1 MLEFLLGYHFTPMND
16 LQHCYFFTEFR
27 PNIERFL
34 IIPVILWKM
43 ELQLSIQWLEINDS
57 IYDKK
62 NKNYRAF
69 LLSYWMV
76 RAVESADQ
84 CSVAEYNTAR
94 KIKGKK

>member
-1 MLEFLLGYHFTPMND
+1 MIYNIVISLPNFDPKLSDFFYHS
-16 LQHCYFFTEFR
+16 CYYLKNGLT
-27 PNIERFL
+27 
-34 IIPVILWKM
+34 IINK
-43 ELQLSIQWLEINDS
+43 WLEINDS

>member
-1 MLEFLLGYHFTPMND
+1 MIYNIVISLPNFDPKLND
-16 LQHCYFFTEFR
+16 FFDHSCYYFKNGFS
-27 PNIERFL
+27 
-34 IIPVILWKM
+34 IINK
-43 ELQLSIQWLEINDS
+43 WLEINDS

>member
-1 MLEFLLGYHFTPMND
+1 MIYNNVIWLPNFDTNLND
-16 LQHCYFFTEFR
+16 WPFS
-27 PNIERFL
+27 
-34 IIPVILWKM
+34 IIPVILSKM
-43 ELQLSIQWLEINDS
+43 DLQLSIQWLEINDS

>member
-1 MLEFLLGYHFTPMND
+1 MIYNIVISLLNFDPKSNN
-16 LQHCYFFTEFR
+16 FEA
-27 PNIERFL
+27 
-34 IIPVILWKM
+34 IIPVILSKM
-43 ELQLSIQWLEINDS
+43 DLQLSIQWLEINDS

>member
-1 MLEFLLGYHFTPMND
+1 MIYNIVISL
-16 LQHCYFFTEFR
+16 
-27 PNIERFL
+27 PNFDPKL
-34 IIPVILWKM
+34 NVSIIPVILSKM

-62 NKNYRAF
+62 NKNCRAF

>member
-1 MLEFLLGYHFTPMND
+1 MIYNIVISLLNFDPKLNN
-16 LQHCYFFTEFR
+16 FS
-27 PNIERFL
+27 
-34 IIPVILWKM
+34 IIPVILSKM
-43 ELQLSIQWLEINDS
+43 DLQLSIQWQEINDS

>member
-1 MLEFLLGYHFTPMND
+1 MTID
-16 LQHCYFFTEFR
+16 
-27 PNIERFL
+27 
-34 IIPVILWKM
+34 K
-43 ELQLSIQWLEINDS
+43 DS